1 MSHKEPRSTGAML
14 CMKPAQFATSII
26 PGLAD
31 GTVPCQAAAFCIAG
45 IMITVVHLGVV
56 AGHTLSQ
63 GHLPKA
69 SLTAES
75 RMLIVGESEA

>member
-1 MSHKEPRSTGAML
+1 MMR
-14 CMKPAQFATSII
+14 MKHTQFATSII

-31 GTVPCQAAAFCIAG
+31 GTAPRDAFFIAG
-45 IMITVVHLGVV
+45 IMITAVHLGVV
-56 AGHTLSQ
+56 AEHTLSQ

-75 RMLIVGESEA
+75 RVLIVGISKA